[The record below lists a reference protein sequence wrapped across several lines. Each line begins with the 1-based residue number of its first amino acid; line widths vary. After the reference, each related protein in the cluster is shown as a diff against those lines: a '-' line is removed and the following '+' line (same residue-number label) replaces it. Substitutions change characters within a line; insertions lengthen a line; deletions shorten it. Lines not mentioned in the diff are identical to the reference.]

1 MSLRAGIQ
9 NYQYNNH
16 ENLRDKYVNI
26 DVSIPFSTWLSTGVS
41 SQNGN
46 MLANATLRKSFDDSA
61 ITQVGAS
68 VSKQIKQNKMT
79 IAAIVPTITPPM
91 VTSAMTPNI
100 TLAPSPLAAHRSTV
114 QTTA

>member
-1 MSLRAGIQ
+1 YATVSLRAGIQ

-68 VSKQIKQNKMT
+68 VSKQIKQ
-79 IAAIVPTITPPM
+79 
-91 VTSAMTPNI
+91 
-100 TLAPSPLAAHRSTV
+100 
-114 QTTA
+114 